1 MALVPIKP
9 AQVPLEYTSATD
21 IDFANDV
28 LLLGSTANSNQ
39 VVRVAPSVF
48 RDALALPTATEAF
61 TASDTLTT
69 AESGKWCDNIG
80 AVIAVTLTA
89 PASPTVNECEYTLE
103 RVAGYAFRFK
113 PGSGHTVN
121 GGTADKYVELQSTG
135 LLTFRYIRSGEWVIV
150 NDSAAWN
157 FEP

>member
-9 AQVPLEYTSATD
+9 AQVPLEYTSVAD

-28 LLLGSTANSNQ
+28 LLLGSVANGDQ
-39 VVRVAPSVF
+39 VVRVTPAVL
-48 RDALALPTATEAF
+48 RDAFALPTGTENF
-61 TASDTLTT
+61 TADDTLTT
-69 AESGKWCDNIG
+69 AESGKHCTNIG

-89 PASPTVNECEYTLE
+89 PASPVIDDTYTLE
-103 RVAGYAFRFK
+103 RVPAYAFRFK

>member
-1 MALVPIKP
+1 M
-9 AQVPLEYTSATD
+9 
-21 IDFANDV
+21 
-28 LLLGSTANSNQ
+28 STGRIG
-39 VVRVAPSVF
+39 RVDRGQSYG
-48 RDALALPTATEAF
+48 LSEAF

-69 AESGKWCDNIG
+69 AESGKWCTNVG
-80 AVIAVTLTA
+80 ATVPVTLTA

-121 GGTADKYVELQSTG
+121 GGTADKYVELTATG
-135 LLTFRYIRSGEWVIV
+135 VLTFKYIRAGAWVIV